1 MTQQEENEII
11 RKREK
16 WFSKNY
22 AWLQREVQYTICK
35 KTGPMADYADDLLQ
49 IATLQ
54 FLNKPL
60 EQQNQMLEDG
70 KAGWYILTTAGFHI
84 RSSSS
89 PFYNIV
95 RKHKMSTRSGALP
108 DRNNEDDDDLIESQ
122 DWYQCLQRVLPEMNF
137 YFRQLLLDK
146 YQDGLSFDDLHKKYN
161 ITKSSLTKD
170 VQVALQY
177 VRCKCDPNTKC

>member
-1 MTQQEENEII
+1 MEKSESDEII

-16 WFSKNY
+16 WFRENY
-22 AWLQREVQYTICK
+22 EWLQREVKYNITK
-35 KTGPMADYADDLLQ
+35 LTGPMKDYSDDLLQ

-60 EQQNQMLEDG
+60 EVQNQMLEDG

-95 RKHKMSTRSGALP
+95 RKFKQSARSGALP
-108 DRNNEDDDDLIESQ
+108 DRSNEDDIELLEDQ
-122 DWYQCLQRVLPEMNF
+122 EWYQCLQRVLPEMNF
-137 YFRQLLLDK
+137 YYRQLLLDK
-146 YQDGLSFDDLHKKYN
+146 YQDGIS
-161 ITKSSLTKD
+161 
-170 VQVALQY
+170 
-177 VRCKCDPNTKC
+177 